1 MKLNVKQT
9 IFVGLAFLII
19 SMFWQVYDNIIA
31 KMLIDAY
38 GFDQALSGVIM
49 ALDNVLALL
58 LLPLFGKI
66 SDSTSTK
73 YGKRTPFIALGI
85 IVSAILFIG
94 VAIAH
99 NGQVKM
105 IQEKGIE
112 AVVEHKDS
120 NGKVLSYEY
129 DGVIYTVAEHDAAV
143 EARRLDVWQASKNN
157 ATFLL
162 SFIAILF
169 VVLLVMSTYRTPAV
183 ALMPDV
189 TPKPLRS
196 KANAIINLMG
206 AAGGITSLLFMQVIT
221 MVKKSQ
227 GLNVE
232 SSYLLEFITL
242 GVLMIG
248 LLCVFLWKVK
258 EPKLVEQNDLLM
270 KKYGFEEIETI
281 QEETAADMPKDVRKS
296 FYLILLSII
305 FWFMAY
311 NAATSKFSV
320 YATQVLH
327 MGFTLPLL
335 IAQGA
340 AILVFIPIGIIA
352 SKIGRKKTI
361 LIGISI
367 LFIAFVL
374 GTIATRDTTFL
385 IYITMSLAGIGW
397 ATINVNSYPMVV
409 EMSKKANIGKYTG
422 YYYSASMF
430 AQVLTPI
437 LSGAIMTYLFNNSMK
452 PLFPY
457 CVVFC
462 IFAFITMSLVKHGD
476 SKPIPTKE
484 KIEVYEAMED

>member
-9 IFVGLAFLII
+9 IFVGLAFLVI

-38 GFDQALSGVIM
+38 GFNQALSGVIM
-49 ALDNVLALL
+49 ALDNVLALF

-66 SDSTSTK
+66 SDTTKTK
-73 YGKRTPFIALGI
+73 YGKRTPFIAVGVV
-85 IVSAILFIG
+85 VSAILFIG
-94 VAIAH
+94 VALAH
-99 NGQVKM
+99 SGQVKM
-105 IQEKGIE
+105 IEAKGIE
-112 AVVEHKDS
+112 AVVENKDLDG
-120 NGKVLSYEY
+120 NVVSYEY
-129 DGVIYTVAEHDAAV
+129 NGHIYTLTEHDQAV
-143 EARRLDVWQASKNN
+143 EARRVDVWSESKNN
-157 ATFLL
+157 ATYLFA
-162 SFIAILF
+162 FIGILF

-206 AAGGITSLLFMQVIT
+206 SAGGITSIILLQILM
-221 MVKKSQ
+221 MVKNAQ
-227 GLNVE
+227 GLAVE
-232 SSYLLEFITL
+232 NSYILEFVIL

-248 LLCVFLWKVK
+248 LLCIFLWKVK
-258 EPKLVEQNDLLM
+258 EPKLVEENDLLM
-270 KKYGFEEIETI
+270 KQYGFADIETI
-281 QEETAADMPKDVRKS
+281 QEEQAADMPKDVKKS
-296 FYLILLSII
+296 FYLILISIV

-327 MGFTLPLL
+327 MSYTLPLL

-367 LFIAFVL
+367 LFLAFIL

-462 IFAFITMSLVKHGD
+462 ILAFITMSLVKHGD
-476 SKPIPTKE
+476 SKPIPQKS
-484 KIEVYEAMED
+484 KIEAYEAMED